1 MVQKYQVSFFKRLA
15 DSTGHP
21 VDACQATIEVAAPNK
36 QQAIEAARL
45 WFAECAQIG
54 DWWLRADYET
64 AVPSGTHAAGL
75 ASRKGEHR
83 HTARC

>member
-45 WFAECAQIG
+45 RFAERAQIG
-54 DWWLRADYET
+54 DWSLRADYET
-64 AVPSGTHAAGL
+64 AVPSRIHAAGL
-75 ASRKGEHR
+75 AFRKGEHR
-83 HTARC
+83 HSPGC